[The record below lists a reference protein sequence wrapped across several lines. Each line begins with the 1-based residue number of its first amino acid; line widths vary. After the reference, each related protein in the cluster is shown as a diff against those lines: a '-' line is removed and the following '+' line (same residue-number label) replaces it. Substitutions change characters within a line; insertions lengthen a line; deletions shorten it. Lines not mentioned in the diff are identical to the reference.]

1 MRAALALLLLLP
13 ACVAEQPGTREAMG
27 ETIVI
32 DGVTMQLRQELNWPS
47 MIAPINAETGKTEF
61 VQSGTADTVIVSGSP
76 DDRDRAIAALAQFC
90 GEEIDPMRFDTQYT
104 YKDPATGD
112 WWFDQWRCR

>member
-1 MRAALALLLLLP
+1 MRAPLALAMLLS
-13 ACVAEQPGTREAMG
+13 ACVADQADTRAAAG

-32 DGVTMQLRQELNWPS
+32 DGVTMQLRQEYDWPS
-47 MIAPINAETGKTEF
+47 IIAPINAETGKTEF
-61 VQSGTADTVIVSGSP
+61 VQSGTEDTVIVSGSP
-76 DDRDRAIAALAQFC
+76 DNRDRAIRALAQFC
-90 GEEIDPMRFDTQYT
+90 NEAIDPMRFDTQFV

>member
-13 ACVAEQPGTREAMG
+13 ACVAEQPGTRAAPG

-32 DGVTMQLRQELNWPS
+32 DGVTMQLRQEYDWPS
-47 MIAPINAETGKTEF
+47 MIAPVSAETGKTEF
-61 VQSGTADTVIVSGSP
+61 VQSGTEDTVIVSGSP
-76 DDRDRAIAALAQFC
+76 DNRDRAIRALAQFC
-90 GEEIDPMRFDTQYT
+90 GEKIDPMRFDTQFV